1 MNNPK
6 ICLIAAMSEN
16 RVIGKDNK
24 LPWNIPE
31 DLKHFREV
39 TQGHPVIMGRK
50 TFESIGR
57 LLPKRMNI
65 IVTRDAS
72 YKVEGATI
80 VTSLDKAI
88 EIAKNYEATPL
99 RQGFEGQREI
109 FIIGGGQIFE
119 LAILLADRLY
129 LTIVHTK
136 IEGDAYFP
144 EYSDF
149 KKVISDKNG
158 NSEEYIYTFLILER

>member
-31 DLKHFREV
+31 DLQHFKEV
-39 TQGHPVIMGRK
+39 TSGHPVIMGRK

-80 VTSLDKAI
+80 AHSLEQAI
-88 EIAKNYEATPL
+88 ELAKNYEATPL
-99 RQGFEGQREI
+99 RQGFEGQGEI
-109 FIIGGGQIFE
+109 FVIGGGQIFE
-119 LAILLADRLY
+119 LALPQADRLY
-129 LTIVHTK
+129 LTVVHTE
-136 IEGDAYFP
+136 IEGDAFFP
-144 EYSDF
+144 EYKDF
-149 KKVISDKNG
+149 KKVISQSSG
-158 NSEEYIYTFLILER
+158 HSEKYSYIFLTLEK